1 MSYAI
6 PAAIEMPELSIT
18 NEKPVGN
25 VKIDWSQE
33 NSLLNGLLGYF
44 LLGKDGQ
51 AVNLV
56 TGIAYPYV
64 GGITDIVYGDEQAAS
79 FDGAS
84 GTYIPIFSHDFS
96 TGFSMYGKQRFNNA
110 SVDSALGGCGSGIN
124 QSG

>member
-1 MSYAI
+1 MSYAL
-6 PAAIEMPELSIT
+6 PASFEMPELSIP

-56 TGIAYPYV
+56 TGIAYPYI
-64 GGITDIVYGDEQAAS
+64 GGITDTV
-79 FDGAS
+79 
-84 GTYIPIFSHDFS
+84 
-96 TGFSMYGKQRFNNA
+96 
-110 SVDSALGGCGSGIN
+110 
-124 QSG
+124 